1 MNESTKITTI
11 AKEAHEQ
18 INEILYQDTGLYQPW
33 QLAERTV
40 VPLLLDGVYED
51 LLTYWSVDG
60 SLRPDFAIKDNV
72 SLPVF
77 WLELQGVTQE
87 RQDYFALVKMLKTSA
102 QYVFYQSTQ
111 IAPRSINDNNVS
123 YLAEGSLS
131 ETIFSAALWQPLT
144 VLSEAKQRNMLRA
157 VNQTINSISCQH
169 YQFTLT
175 DDLINALLNSIS
187 ASESLINC
195 LKSYDYGKAI
205 PKIILYLRQS
215 MPLAP
220 LDGLYLNF
228 WHQIGFD
235 IIVLSPDGGEILRT
249 VFASELFTTIHLEDV
264 AANLILQE
272 PRSTKPSFWQKL
284 LARKPR

>member
-60 SLRPDFAIKDNV
+60 TLRPDFAVKDNV
-72 SLPVF
+72 LLPVF